1 MGERQE
7 VCPANTEEEDTSDT
21 DSISTVA
28 YYKEDRY
35 EERPGFEEKSE
46 EVILISEDDEKE
58 ASEEAKVIN
67 QANKPNDVMENI
79 SPSQRQNVIKV
90 VGKQRSP
97 PRSIGIRRSG
107 SSTSSSPPSA
117 RSSPTSSPRL
127 RSSKK
132 KINTPRNKRS
142 PNNKALLVVPASKR
156 KLLEGFSKKEMFEE
170 HAEQNIELLLQLATL
185 REKSKDDDSTKL
197 KLSKALLAK
206 KRYVALKEDV
216 SPEVFLDRAYEATE
230 ALKAVAAEMS
240 PNSNRELM
248 GATFTKR
255 EGT

>member
-1 MGERQE
+1 M
-7 VCPANTEEEDTSDT
+7 
-21 DSISTVA
+21 
-28 YYKEDRY
+28 
-35 EERPGFEEKSE
+35 
-46 EVILISEDDEKE
+46 
-58 ASEEAKVIN
+58 
-67 QANKPNDVMENI
+67 
-79 SPSQRQNVIKV
+79 KV

-127 RSSKK
+127 KSSKK
-132 KINTPRNKRS
+132 KGNTPRNKRS

-156 KLLEGFSKKEMFEE
+156 KLLEGFSKKEMFKE
-170 HAEQNIELLLQLATL
+170 HAEQNIKLLLQLATL

-197 KLSKALLAK
+197 KLSKGVLAK

-230 ALKAVAAEMS
+230 ALKAVAAEIIIIEAQIKIL
-240 PNSNRELM
+240 R
-248 GATFTKR
+248 R
-255 EGT
+255 